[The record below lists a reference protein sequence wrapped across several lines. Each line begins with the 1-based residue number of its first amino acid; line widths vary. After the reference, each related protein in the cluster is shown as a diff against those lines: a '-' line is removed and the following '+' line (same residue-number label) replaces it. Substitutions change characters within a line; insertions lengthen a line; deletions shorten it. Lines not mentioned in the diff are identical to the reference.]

1 MRTNMTY
8 QGFKILIV
16 KFVTWIKVFFFKL
29 YSIFKYLFKYKKI
42 NIDYI

>member
-16 KFVTWIKVFFFKL
+16 KFVTWIKVFFSNYTL
-29 YSIFKYLFKYKKI
+29 YLNIYLNIKKSI
-42 NIDYI
+42 